1 MKIWIFPYLDEIKY
15 HNPSTWGYMGG
26 KVNLYLDDEA
36 MDKWSSLPT
45 GLRSRIVR
53 QALMNAETSDPQE
66 REILLIQEKKR
77 KIQTIEMEL
86 DKLQAERAQLKLE
99 LRRLQRNVYS
109 DHLDIPPRSD
119 VPERYLLAR
128 DFWSEFLDW
137 APHNYSFVRS
147 FKPSK
152 IMAMMRRTDYSSV
165 QMGFVIRKDHVRV
178 EMYIYAGKN
187 RVDEA
192 LHIYNHLLDSS
203 KIIENEFG
211 RPLIWQ
217 ESSKTARRIYH
228 RVDGIDIRDR
238 TTWKATMEEMGS
250 SMELLWKSLEPVL
263 ISLPEEEE

>member
-1 MKIWIFPYLDEIKY
+1 
-15 HNPSTWGYMGG
+15 MGG

-66 REILLIQEKKR
+66 REKLLIQEKKR
-77 KIQTIEMEL
+77 KIENIEMEI
-86 DKLQAERAQLKLE
+86 DKLKADRSKLKLE
-99 LRRLQRNVYS
+99 LQKLQRNSYS
-109 DHLDIPPRSD
+109 DHLDVPPRSD

-128 DFWSEFLDW
+128 EFWGEFLDW
-137 APHNYSFVRS
+137 APRNYSFVRS
-147 FKPSK
+147 FKPSLY
-152 IMAMMRRTDYSSV
+152 MAMMRRTEDSSV

-187 RVDEA
+187 RVDET
-192 LHIYNHLLDSS
+192 LHIYNHLLDSA
-203 KIIENEFG
+203 KKIENVFG

-217 ESSKTARRIYH
+217 ESSRTARRIYH